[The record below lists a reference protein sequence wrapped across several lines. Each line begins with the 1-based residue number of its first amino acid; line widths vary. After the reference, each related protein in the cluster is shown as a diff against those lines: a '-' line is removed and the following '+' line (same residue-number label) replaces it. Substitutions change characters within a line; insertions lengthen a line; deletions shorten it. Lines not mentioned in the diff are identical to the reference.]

1 MSVRLATQVR
11 AAPSPVAEAMKEV
24 VVGRTWKGFA
34 VVVLGVC
41 SLVASSATPAG
52 MSSTTGGNATC
63 SFALRIGNVLPFTG
77 DLAAYGA
84 NLDRAV
90 KLGVGLQ
97 NAALKAQKVRAS
109 VKLVASE
116 DGQTQASASVEA
128 ATKLVKSNKVNV
140 LIGEMASTATI
151 PMAQSVAIPNR
162 IVQISPTSSAPQLTT
177 INDNGYLWR
186 TYPSDALQGKVLAQ
200 AAVDAFGKGATVN
213 VGARND
219 AFGTALLALFKAEY
233 AKRGGKI
240 GESVSWNPTQA
251 TFDTEAQ
258 KLVQGSPA
266 GFVIIDFPDTFEKF
280 APSLVRSGKW
290 SAGKTLMTEAMRNGD
305 VLSKIGA
312 PVDGLRGTAASA
324 AGGPAGKAFAAYW
337 KSHVKGA
344 KPYTSFEGT
353 ALDAANVAFLA
364 AVKACSA
371 RPAKIKANLRSVSG
385 APGTKVTFQTLG
397 RAVRLLRSGKD
408 VDYEG
413 AFSPV
418 DFDARGDIG
427 AAVFEIW
434 KNDGGGKISTLKTI
448 TFRGG

>member
-1 MSVRLATQVR
+1 
-11 AAPSPVAEAMKEV
+11 VA
-24 VVGRTWKGFA
+24 RTWKGLALA
-34 VVVLGVC
+34 VLAACSVLAA
-41 SLVASSATPAG
+41 SVAPAG
-52 MSSTTGGNATC
+52 GGTATSGAAPC
-63 SFALRIGNVLPFTG
+63 SFSLRIGDVLPFTG

-90 KLGVGLQ
+90 KQGVVLE
-97 NAALKAQKVRAS
+97 NAALKAARVGAS
-109 VKLVASE
+109 VKLVSSQ

-128 ATKLVKSNKVNV
+128 ATKLVKSDKVNV
-140 LIGEMASTATI
+140 VIGEMASSATI
-151 PMAQSVAIPNR
+151 PMAQSVTIPNKV
-162 IVQISPTSSAPQLTT
+162 VQISPTSSAPQITT
-177 INDNGYLWR
+177 IKDNGYLWR

-200 AAVDAFGKGATVN
+200 AAVEAFGKGATLN

-219 AFGTALLALFKAEY
+219 AFGTALLALFKSEY

-240 GESVSWNPTQA
+240 GASVSWNPDQA

-258 KLVQGSPA
+258 RLVAGSPA

-280 APSLVRSGKW
+280 VPSLVRSGKW
-290 SAGKTLMTEAMRNGD
+290 SATKTLMTEAMRNGD

-312 PVDGLRGTAASA
+312 PVEGLRGTAASA

-337 KSHVKGA
+337 KKNVKGA

-353 ALDAANVAFLA
+353 ALDAVNVAFLA

-371 RPAKIKANLRSVSG
+371 RPVRIKANLRSVSG
-385 APGTKVTFQTLG
+385 PPGTKVTFLTLAK
-397 RAVRLLRSGKD
+397 AVRALRAGRD

-427 AAVFEIW
+427 SAVFEIW

-448 TFRGG
+448 TFRG